1 MASVTA
7 QSNDP
12 LHVSFFPFMSPS
24 HLSPMI
30 DIARLFASH
39 GAKATI
45 LATPQNI
52 TCFQIILNRDQHT
65 TTNNNNINIIDLLI
79 LDFPY
84 SEANLPEN
92 CENLDT
98 LPSQKLSY
106 NFTKAIMMLQ
116 PQAQQLLQQHQ
127 LDAIISDLNFPWTA
141 EIAQNCGIPRLV
153 FHGTCCFSL
162 CLTSSSATCASQYKP
177 HATVSSDTKP
187 FLVLGLPHPVY
198 ITMSQ
203 MPDRFF
209 GNLGLHEF
217 FEKFMEAERDMYGF
231 VSNMFYEIEP
241 EYVKQYEKLG
251 CTDKAKHEKL
261 VGKKVWPVGPVLLF
275 NTIALDKVE
284 RGNRASIDKD
294 QLLTWLDSKKPNS
307 VLYVCF
313 GGLCNFSKS
322 QLLEIGDSYRDGFFP
337 KGFEERV
344 RDRTLVIKGWAP
356 QVLILNHSAVGGFM
370 THCGWNSVLESVTAG
385 VPLITWPLF
394 AEQFYNENFVL
405 NRLGAGAGIGVKT
418 GLAWGEEENIG
429 VLVTGD
435 RVEEVVTRLMA
446 ERTRNRVSELNKLA
460 MVAISKG
467 GSSYVNM
474 GLLIEDLQN
483 LRSDRLSKS
492 E

>member
-7 QSNDP
+7 QSNGP
-12 LHVSFFPFMSPS
+12 LHVFFFPFMSPGD
-24 HLSPMI
+24 LIPMI

-52 TCFQIILNRDQHT
+52 TRFQTILNRDQHT
-65 TTNNNNINIIDLLI
+65 TTTNNNNIIDLLV

-84 SEANLPEN
+84 SEAKLPEN

-98 LPSQKLSY
+98 LPSRNLSY

-116 PQAQQLLQQHQ
+116 PQAQQLVQQHQ
-127 LDAIISDLNFPWTA
+127 PDAIISDLNFPWTA
-141 EIAQNCGIPRLV
+141 EIARNCGIPRLV

-162 CLTSSSATCASQYKP
+162 CLTSCASQYKP
-177 HATVSSDTKP
+177 RATLSSDTEP
-187 FLVLGLPHPVY
+187 FLVPSLPHP
-198 ITMSQ
+198 
-203 MPDRFF
+203 MPNRFF

-217 FEKFMEAERDMYGF
+217 FEKFMEADRDTYGV
-231 VSNMFYEIEP
+231 VSNTFYEIEP
-241 EYVKQYEKLG
+241 EYVKHYEKLS
-251 CTDKAKHEKL
+251 
-261 VGKKVWPVGPVLLF
+261 GKKVWPVGPVSLF
-275 NTIALDKVE
+275 NTKALDIAE

-294 QLLTWLDSKKPNS
+294 KVLTWLDSKKPNS

-313 GGLCNFSKS
+313 GK
-322 QLLEIGDSYRDGFFP
+322 IATKMGFLP
-337 KGFEERV
+337 EGFEERV
-344 RDRTLVIKGWAP
+344 RDRALVIKGWAP
-356 QVLILNHSAVGGFM
+356 QVLILNHWAVGGFV

-405 NRLGAGAGIGVKT
+405 SRLEIGAGIGVKT

-429 VLVTGD
+429 VLVTRD
-435 RVEEVVTRLMA
+435 RVEEVVTRLMGESEA
-446 ERTRNRVSELNKLA
+446 VQGMRNRVSELSKMA
-460 MVAISKG
+460 MAAISKG

-474 GLLIEDLQN
+474 ELLIKDLLN
-483 LRSDRLSKS
+483 LRRDRLSKR